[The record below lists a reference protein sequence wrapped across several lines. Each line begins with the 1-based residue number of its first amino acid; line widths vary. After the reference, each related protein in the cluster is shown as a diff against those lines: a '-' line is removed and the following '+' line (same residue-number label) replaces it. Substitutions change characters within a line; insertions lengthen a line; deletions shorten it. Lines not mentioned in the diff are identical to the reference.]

1 MKEPQ
6 VGLAISTFRQD
17 AVVCALLDCVQE
29 ECADLFRTIIIVD
42 SQGSGAI
49 AAHIKER
56 GYTNVILRDS
66 DRNLGSAGNLSLRLK
81 IAAEEGLDYVYAVNH
96 DGTVD
101 RDTVTKLVAFVATHD
116 RVGAA
121 YPMRFM
127 RGRNR
132 YDFTGIMRL
141 PMPIH
146 VGNGLEKSESP
157 VDVYWASS
165 NGALYGLEPVREGLL
180 PWGDLWMGWE
190 DLGYGWLLERKGWK
204 QVLVP
209 GTHFDDNYEFA
220 ARTLGRPVVIADKPA
235 WYAYYG
241 TRNLILVARRT
252 ESAPTDYLGVAARI
266 LVEVGLTTA
275 FKKNKL
281 TRLRYIAAGLRDG
294 FADRA
299 GKWRVG

>member
-1 MKEPQ
+1 MTAPQ
-6 VGLAISTFRQD
+6 VGLAIATYKQD
-17 AVVCALLDCVQE
+17 AMVCALLDHVQR
-29 ECADLFRTIIIVD
+29 ECADLFRTILVVD

-56 GYTNVILRDS
+56 GYTNVVLRDY
-66 DRNLGSAGNLSLRLK
+66 DRNLGSAGNLSLRLEL
-81 IAAEEGLDYVYAVNH
+81 AAEAGLDYVYAVNH

-101 RDTVTKLVAFVATHD
+101 RDTVTKLVAFVSTHA
-116 RVGAA
+116 RIGAA

-132 YDFTGIMRL
+132 YDFTGTMRFPL
-141 PMPIH
+141 PIH
-146 VGNGLEKSESP
+146 LGDRHDSQSP
-157 VDVYWASS
+157 IDVYWASS
-165 NGALYGLEPVREGLL
+165 NGALYSTGPVREGLL

-209 GTHFDDNYEFA
+209 GTHFDDNYEYSKQ
-220 ARTLGRPVVIADKPA
+220 RVMGRPLVIADKPA

-241 TRNLILVARRT
+241 TRNLILVTRRT
-252 ESAPTDYLGVAARI
+252 DSAPLDYVGVAARI
-266 LVEVGLTTA
+266 MLEVGLTTA

-294 FADRA
+294 VTDRA
-299 GKWRVG
+299 GKWHVP